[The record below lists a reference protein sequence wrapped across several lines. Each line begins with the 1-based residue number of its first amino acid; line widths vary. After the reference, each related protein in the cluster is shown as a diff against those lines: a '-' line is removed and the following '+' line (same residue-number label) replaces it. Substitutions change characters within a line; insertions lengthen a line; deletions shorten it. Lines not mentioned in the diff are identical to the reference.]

1 MKTGFINLSNTLPIK
16 LTTFVCE
23 SKLVITKKGKRD
35 GTTHVAHRTS
45 PFFTAMRFEF
55 ENITRPMVN
64 STRTMGK
71 MFLLKDK
78 NINLI
83 KSPINNYAVLKLVMF
98 LD

>member
-1 MKTGFINLSNTLPIK
+1 
-16 LTTFVCE
+16 
-23 SKLVITKKGKRD
+23 
-35 GTTHVAHRTS
+35 
-45 PFFTAMRFEF
+45 MRFEF

-98 LD
+98 